1 MNIRQRAQSRRR
13 KKELE
18 AAIGHYNEAVKA
30 FEAAANELL
39 HIARESGTETVRLTA
54 AVMEVRQLA
63 KHALIKVEDLNGG
76 EQNGKKE

>member
-1 MNIRQRAQSRRR
+1 MKIFRKTQRR
-13 KKELE
+13 KRQQALKT
-18 AAIGHYNEAVKA
+18 AIGHYNEAVKA

-63 KHALIKVEDLNGG
+63 KHALITVDDLNGG
-76 EQNGKKE
+76 EKSGKK